1 MLGNTFEQCI
11 SIAFMAEEDHDYAAA
26 LSYLIKAIKLAESAQ
41 EASRCKT
48 AINICLNE
56 LALQTPHSEDL
67 LILRKY
73 CMDKPL
79 SSNVLS

>member
-26 LSYLIKAIKLAESAQ
+26 LSYLIKALKLADNS
-41 EASRCKT
+41 SDTIRCKS

-56 LALQTPHSEDL
+56 LEANCHHDEQL

-73 CMDKPL
+73 CQDEGSPDIL
-79 SSNVLS
+79 S

>member
-26 LSYLIKAIKLAESAQ
+26 LSYLIKAMKLAHSAE
-41 EASRCKT
+41 EASQCKS

-56 LALQTPHSEDL
+56 LEVQTPHTEEL

-73 CMDKPL
+73 CMDNPQSANIL
-79 SSNVLS
+79 S

>member
-26 LSYLIKAIKLAESAQ
+26 LSYLIKALKLANSVSETVQ
-41 EASRCKT
+41 CKS

-56 LALQTPHSEDL
+56 LEGQTNHDEQL

-73 CMDKPL
+73 CIDSPSADML
-79 SSNVLS
+79 S